1 LGRGRIIGAGLLQ
14 LPRFGQDSFL
24 AAFSKKGEY
33 MTIPKS
39 HKKKQLVPAYP
50 EPYIR
55 KKRKR
60 GRPLKNGR
68 PKEDIYDQIRSSPS
82 KRSGSRFKTVSTPE
96 DVFFMLTELAM
107 FYKMTKSA
115 YLVSL
120 IKPAFEKAY
129 QESLTLQRIAANKQ
143 KAKDETPERTD
154 PPRRTHF

>member
-1 LGRGRIIGAGLLQ
+1 
-14 LPRFGQDSFL
+14 
-24 AAFSKKGEY
+24 
-33 MTIPKS
+33 MTKPKS
-39 HKKKQLVPAYP
+39 HQKKQLVPAYP

-82 KRSGSRFKTVSTPE
+82 KRSGSRFKSISAPE
-96 DVFFMLTELAM
+96 DVFFMLTELAL
-107 FYKMTKSA
+107 FYKTTKSA
-115 YLVSL
+115 FLVSL
-120 IKPAFEKAY
+120 IKPAFDKAY

-143 KAKDETPERTD
+143 KARDETPQRTD